1 MKTGKGD
8 HMKLQ
13 DILSIINES
22 STVNVWKNGEVF
34 TYDGKNSIPDELN
47 TETVNSISAGYYLIT
62 IEL

>member
-1 MKTGKGD
+1 
-8 HMKLQ
+8 MKLQ

-22 STVNVWKNGEVF
+22 SIVNVWKDGEVF

-47 TETVNSISAGYYLIT
+47 IETVNSISAGYYLIT